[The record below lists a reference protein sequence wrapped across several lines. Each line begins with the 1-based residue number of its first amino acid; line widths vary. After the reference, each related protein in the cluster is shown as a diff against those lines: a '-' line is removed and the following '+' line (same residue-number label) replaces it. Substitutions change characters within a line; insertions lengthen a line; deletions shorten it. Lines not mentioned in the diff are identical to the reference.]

1 MIYDDL
7 NLFEHMRSWFTT
19 DNICHCKSIIV
30 SFQLIDLF
38 LIVGLWD
45 LLLEFIMITVAS
57 DNRSELNLG
66 LQL

>member
-7 NLFEHMRSWFTT
+7 NLFEHMGSWFTT
-19 DNICHCKSIIV
+19 NICHCKSIIV